1 MYIPAPHTEIDS
13 LHSQGGVFVVE
24 VDLYM
29 ESIYTNVVKIS
40 MGLFDNNK
48 KLCLPICNAINIA
61 RYSMQE
67 PTSKQPIPFSRT

>member
-40 MGLFDNNK
+40 MGLLITIRSYAFQYVM
-48 KLCLPICNAINIA
+48 L
-61 RYSMQE
+61 
-67 PTSKQPIPFSRT
+67 